1 MVGEASV
8 WVQGRRDTLEVRPD
22 PSLPQGDYRQLVHE
36 LDEAEYRDIRLMVME
51 IRNAYT
57 VLYIIILKNFESPK
71 AQNPRE
77 EMKGMIY

>member
-1 MVGEASV
+1 MTKAAKQPHVGLIDNWCRS
-8 WVQGRRDTLEVRPD
+8 WK
-22 PSLPQGDYRQLVHE
+22 RQSTI
-36 LDEAEYRDIRLMVME
+36 RQDIWLMVME